1 MTEENR
7 QERWSISPDFAK
19 FLLTILGTFV
29 GSLIALSLY
38 GGLINPPKQCPMYP
52 PPSYY
57 APMYY
62 GDEYVPECPYKK
74 HKMKPYKNFKMKHQQ
89 SDATKAD
96 NADK

>member
-19 FLLTILGTFV
+19 FLLTILSTFV

-38 GGLINPPKQCPMYP
+38 GGLINPPKQCPMYT

-62 GDEYVPECPYKK
+62 GDEYAPDCPYTQ
-74 HKMKPYKNFKMKHQQ
+74 HKMKPYKKHQGKYNPPK
-89 SDATKAD
+89 AEKAD
-96 NADK
+96 E